1 MNKRKVTLLALVLV
15 IALALTALTGCGNG
29 NTQEQP
35 TGSPD
40 RQTSEQSPQASEEQE
55 QTSSLP
61 TEDRAG
67 NAIAV
72 PESIEK
78 IVSLAPATTQVLES
92 LGLKDKLVGVDTQ
105 TPLYVEGVD
114 ALPQFDMMA
123 PDAEAIIAL
132 EPDIVFVSGISMVE
146 GDDPF
151 KAVKDVG
158 ICVAEIPSSESIEG
172 VQEDIAFLANCCGQG
187 TKGQEIID
195 QMQQDIDEIAAI
207 GDTITEKKT
216 VLFEISALP
225 SIYSFGDGVFLDE
238 MLEILGAEN
247 VFADQQ
253 SWISVTEESA
263 IAANPDVILTSVN
276 YIDDPAG
283 EILGRTG
290 WENVTAVKN
299 KEVYVIDNG
308 ASSLP
313 NQHIVDALKQMA
325 KAIYPEQYAQI
336 EDPFAE

>member
-1 MNKRKVTLLALVLV
+1 MNKKRIIVLTLVLV
-15 IALALTALTGCGNG
+15 MALALTAITGCGSQTDSSTNEPSQSAEA
-29 NTQEQP
+29 QE
-35 TGSPD
+35 S
-40 RQTSEQSPQASEEQE
+40 
-55 QTSSLP
+55 TSSQESAPSQESTLP
-61 TEDRAG
+61 TQDRAQ
-67 NAIAV
+67 NPITV
-72 PESIEK
+72 PDSIEK
-78 IVSLAPATTQVLES
+78 IVSLAPATTQVLDS
-92 LGLKDKLVGVDTQ
+92 LGLKDKIVAVDTQ
-105 TPLYVEGVD
+105 TPLYVEGLES
-114 ALPQFDMMA
+114 LPQFDMMA
-123 PDAEAIIAL
+123 PDAEALIAL
-132 EPDIVFVSGISMVE
+132 EPDIIFVSGISMVE
-146 GDDPF
+146 GDDPL

-172 VQEDIAFLANCCGQG
+172 VKEDIQFIADCCSQG
-187 TKGQEIID
+187 EKGKEITG

-207 GDTITEKKT
+207 GQTITEKKT
-216 VLFEISALP
+216 VMFEISALP

-238 MLEILGAEN
+238 MLEIIGAEN

-276 YIDDPAG
+276 YIDDPVG

-290 WENVTAVKN
+290 WENVNAVKN
-299 KEVYVIDNG
+299 KEVYAIDNG

-325 KAIYPEQYAQI
+325 KAVYPEQYAQI